1 MEPGINPS
9 ADPAV
14 AYRELTEAIAQA
26 EALSR
31 RIEESLNDMER
42 EIREMRQATGLATQ
56 ADPPGSAAG

>member
-1 MEPGINPS
+1 MEPGHFS
-9 ADPAV
+9 STDSVV

-31 RIEESLNDMER
+31 RIEESLDDMER
-42 EIREMRQATGLATQ
+42 EIREMRQATGLAAQ